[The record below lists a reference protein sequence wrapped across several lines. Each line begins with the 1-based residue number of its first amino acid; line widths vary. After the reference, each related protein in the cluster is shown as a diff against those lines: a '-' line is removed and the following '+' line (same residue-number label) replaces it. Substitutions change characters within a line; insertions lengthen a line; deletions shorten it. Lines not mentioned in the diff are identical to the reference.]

1 MTRAEFQSVFAFP
14 VRALK
19 LARYLG
25 CALLI
30 GLMSPAHAG
39 TDAANLLRLPEGS
52 RCTSDWS
59 ASNTVPGWITTAGSP
74 ALFCASVSVVSASS
88 DRPAPSTI
96 VSSGPYGPSVL
107 KRNVD
112 VSAAA
117 SAIDAGSASFVLSG
131 DFGDTGKPPAHAIL
145 SAAFRDAAG
154 ALTGRRVRIDAPVN
168 ISQKS
173 HIVLEQRFA
182 RGQVPVGTRSIEV
195 VLQFV
200 GAKPGQ
206 SAAYAG
212 DLRLTLAPALELP
225 PPPPPKSTVPAF
237 DHVFIIMME
246 NTDYEQVIGDTKD
259 APFINGLASQGT
271 LLANYQA
278 VYHPSD
284 ENYLAIAGGDTFV
297 RGAIYFPRIHVAD
310 PEIGDLIETVG
321 KTWKAYEQGMGTP
334 CNTDDQYDKYYEP
347 DDAPFINFTD
357 VRKNRTRCRAHLFD
371 TKQMSA
377 DLRSAATTPN
387 FAWIAAD
394 DYYDGEAAGNG
405 SPHSVRVQDRWLKRT
420 LEPVFAS
427 PAWRDER
434 SLLILTWDESHAY
447 RTNHIATILFG
458 SQGLTRAGHV
468 SNVRYDHYSTGR
480 TIEAALGLPSLTSND
495 AYARPINDAF
505 VRSAH

>member
-1 MTRAEFQSVFAFP
+1 MTRALNVARS
-14 VRALK
+14 
-19 LARYLG
+19 LA

-30 GLMSPAHAG
+30 GLVVPAHAAS
-39 TDAANLLRLPEGS
+39 DSANLLRLPKGA
-52 RCTSDWS
+52 RCTDDWS
-59 ASNTVPGWITTAGSP
+59 ASNTVPGWITAAGSP
-74 ALFCASVSVVSASS
+74 ALFCASGVVVNASGG
-88 DRPAPSTI
+88 RPAPSSI
-96 VSSGPYGPSVL
+96 LSSGPYGPSVL

-117 SAIDAGSASFVLSG
+117 TAIDSGSATFALSG
-131 DFGDTGKPPAHAIL
+131 AFGDTGKPPAHAIL
-145 SAAFRDAAG
+145 SAAFLDGAG
-154 ALTGRRVRIDAPVN
+154 APTGPRVRIDAPVN
-168 ISQKS
+168 ISKKS
-173 HIVLEQRFA
+173 HIILERRFA
-182 RGQVPVGTRSIEV
+182 RGQVPVGTRSIRV

-200 GAKPGQ
+200 GAKPSQ

-212 DLRLTLAPALELP
+212 DLRLTLTPALELP

-246 NTDYEQVIGDTKD
+246 NTDYDEVIGDTKD
-259 APFINGLASQGT
+259 APFINGLATQGT

-297 RGAIYFPRIHVAD
+297 RGAIYFPRIHVEG
-310 PEIGDLIETVG
+310 PHIGDLIETAG

-334 CNTDDQYDKYYEP
+334 CNTGTQYDKYYEP

-357 VRKNRTRCRAHLFD
+357 VRKNRPRCQAHLFD
-371 TKQMSA
+371 TTQMA
-377 DLRSAATTPN
+377 TDLKSAATTPN

-405 SPHSVRVQDRWLKRT
+405 SPHSLRVQDRWLKRT

-434 SLLILTWDESHAY
+434 SLLILTWDESHTY
-447 RTNHIATILFG
+447 RTNHIATILFA

-505 VRSAH
+505 TRSAH

>member
-1 MTRAEFQSVFAFP
+1 MN
-14 VRALK
+14 
-19 LARYLG
+19 LAPMRLMA

-30 GLMSPAHAG
+30 WMAAPAYAA
-39 TDAANLLRLPEGS
+39 TDAANLLRLPEGA
-52 RCTSDWS
+52 RCTDDRS
-59 ASNTVPGWITTAGSP
+59 ASNTVPGWIATAGSP
-74 ALFCASVSVVSASS
+74 ALFCASVAVVDASS
-88 DRPAPSTI
+88 DRPVPSSI

-107 KRNVD
+107 KRSID

-117 SAIDAGSASFVLSG
+117 SAIDAGSATFVLSG
-131 DFGDTGKPPAHAIL
+131 AFGDTGKPPAHAIL
-145 SAAFRDAAG
+145 SAAFLDEAG
-154 ALTGRRVRIDAPVN
+154 TLLGHRARIVAPVN
-168 ISQKS
+168 ISKNF
-173 HIVLEQRFA
+173 HIVLEERFA
-182 RGQVPVGTRSIEV
+182 RGLVPVGTRAIEA

-212 DLRLTLAPALELP
+212 DLQLTLTPALELP
-225 PPPPPKSTVPAF
+225 PPPPPRSTVPAF

-259 APFINGLASQGT
+259 APFINDLAHQGT

-297 RGAIYFPRIHVAD
+297 RGAIYFPRIHVPD
-310 PEIGDLIETVG
+310 PQIGDLIETAG

-334 CNTDDQYDKYYEP
+334 CNTDTQYDTYYEP
-347 DDAPFINFTD
+347 DDAPFINFND
-357 VRKNRTRCRAHLFD
+357 VRKNRSRCQAHLFD

-405 SPHSVRVQDRWLKRT
+405 SPHSLRVQDRWLKRT

-434 SLLILTWDESHAY
+434 SLLILTWDESHTY
-447 RTNHIATILFG
+447 RTNHVATILFA

-468 SNVRYDHYSTGR
+468 SNVRYNHYSTGR

-505 VRSAH
+505 ARSHR